1 MLAIVINDELMIEY
15 NHDVELGENKLK
27 YLASLDAKFEAGLEI
42 GGQFVA
48 DPDIQQRARYMAMS
62 LMEGIMYNDEKMA
75 SVSVSWLATRLPD
88 LKQVVAHADHDGTKF
103 ELIFDREYTP
113 HVNVEFNPTLN

>member
-1 MLAIVINDELMIEY
+1 MINDELMIEY